1 MRIVVIGSDSFIA
14 KKYID
19 FVHDKGDSI
28 VGISRV
34 GSFATNELFISDFYS
49 IPETVFQSAD
59 VIINF
64 SAIVHRPDIKDES
77 IYDDVNYRLTVL
89 NAQKAKKAG
98 VGLFIQMST
107 IAVYGSVNTIDIN
120 MPCNPFN
127 PYGSSK
133 FKADLE
139 LLRLPDENFK
149 VAIVRPPM
157 IYGGGKAPG
166 NMMRLIKLVDRGI
179 PLPFKGIENKRDF
192 IHVNNLVQYL
202 SIIIQKQLNG
212 VFIVS
217 DKEPISTEYLVQ
229 SISKSLGKKD
239 SLIKVPSFILELLKY
254 IRPKEYNKLFG
265 TLRLE
270 NNFPYEDLI
279 QRFSVEQGI
288 REMVEWYK
296 ARSKK

>member
-28 VGISRV
+28 IGISRL
-34 GSFATNELFISDFYS
+34 GSSSKNELFVSDLYS

-77 IYDDVNYRLTVL
+77 IYDDVNYHLTIL

-98 VGLFIQMST
+98 IGLFIQMST

-120 MPCNPFN
+120 TPCNPFN

-133 FKADLE
+133 FKADEE
-139 LLRLPDENFK
+139 LLKLPNEYFK
-149 VAIVRPPM
+149 VAIIRSPM

-166 NMMRLIKLVDRGI
+166 NMMRLIKLVDKGI
-179 PLPFKGIENKRDF
+179 PLPFKDIENKRDF

-202 SIIIQKQLNG
+202 SIIIQKKLNG

-229 SISKSLGKKD
+229 IISKSLGKKD
-239 SLIKVPSFILELLKY
+239 SLIKVPSFVLKLLKY

-279 QRFSVEQGI
+279 QRFSVEHGI
-288 REMVEWYK
+288 CEMVEWYIT
-296 ARSKK
+296 RSKK